1 AFIFHDSNF
10 YSALGNSLLYSAIA
24 SLLSVV
30 CAIGCAYLLNKSALR
45 FKNIFVLILTL
56 PMLVPTLSI
65 GLGTRTLFGVNGF
78 LDKLFHIQTDGL
90 GMPSLIIGSFVVAFP
105 PVFLIIYDALKYE
118 SKSHYDAAKILGI
131 KEYKQ
136 FFRVTL
142 PYLKVPAI
150 SAFFAGMSLVF
161 SDYGV
166 PMEVAGKMKTL
177 PMYLYEQVFSTFQYG
192 RAALVGLFLLIPAFI
207 SFGFEIFVKDESI
220 NEASSQMIKPKKE
233 FNIIAAIVLI
243 VFSIILFLPQLCF
256 IILAFVKAFPGNMS
270 LTFANFKKIGLATAG
285 ISIQTAIKNSLLMS
299 LFTGIIGTMIAYLS
313 AYYTTRV
320 SGKTGKIL
328 HMFSIASIAIPG
340 IVLGVGYIFVFNSM
354 TGFFYG
360 TMLILIVVNM
370 IHFFGSPYLLAKN
383 CLTKLNQDYE
393 VVGGTI
399 GVSRFTILFR
409 VLLPNSISTLLEMFT
424 YYFVNSMVTIS
435 AVGFLYTFRNQPLA
449 IMISTFDKLS
459 NWEMQAVVAVNI

>member
-1 AFIFHDSNF
+1 
-10 YSALGNSLLYSAIA
+10 LL
-24 SLLSVV
+24 
-30 CAIGCAYLLNKSALR
+30 
-45 FKNIFVLILTL
+45 LTL

-78 LDKLFHIQTDGL
+78 LDKLFHIQIDGL

-220 NEASSQMIKPKKE
+220 NEASSQLMKPNRR
-233 FNIIAAIVLI
+233 FNMIAAVILI
-243 VFSIILFLPQLCF
+243 VFSLILFLPQLCF

-299 LFTGIIGTMIAYLS
+299 LFTGIIGSIIAYLS

-320 SGKTGKIL
+320 SGRTGKIL

-340 IVLGVGYIFVFNSM
+340 IVLGIGYIFVFNSM

-399 GVSRFTILFR
+399 GVS
-409 VLLPNSISTLLEMFT
+409 SCH
-424 YYFVNSMVTIS
+424 
-435 AVGFLYTFRNQPLA
+435 LYTTP
-449 IMISTFDKLS
+449 S
-459 NWEMQAVVAVNI
+459 